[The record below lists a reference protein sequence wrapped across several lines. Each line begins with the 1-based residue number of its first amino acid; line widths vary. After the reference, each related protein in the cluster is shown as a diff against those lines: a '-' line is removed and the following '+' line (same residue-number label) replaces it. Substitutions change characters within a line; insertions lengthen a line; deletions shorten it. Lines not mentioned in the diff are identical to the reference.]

1 MRAGLAGAPGEMFMR
16 VATNKLDVKLREA
29 VESPGATVYKAPIR

>member
-1 MRAGLAGAPGEMFMR
+1 MR